1 MDQHVIGAGPEQ
13 PDDVGGRL
21 RIEVWTYPAF
31 SGQVANDVGRAL
43 STLRKVG
50 LPESASVGIDAGR
63 PPYRFMDG
71 RQPTVHLGY
80 QFGIQREVFAWIELG
95 SNCL

>member
-43 STLRKVG
+43 PMLRKVG
-50 LPESASVGIDAGR
+50 LPESTGVGIDAGR
-63 PPYRFMDG
+63 PPYRFMNG
-71 RQPTVHLGY
+71 RQPTVHLGH
-80 QFGIQREVFAWIELG
+80 QFGIQGEVFAWIGLR

>member
-1 MDQHVIGAGPEQ
+1 MDQHVISAGSEQ

-43 STLRKVG
+43 SMLRKVG
-50 LPESASVGIDAGR
+50 LPEGAGVGIDAGR

-71 RQPTVHLGY
+71 RQPTVDLGH
-80 QFGIQREVFAWIELG
+80 QLGIQREVFAWIEL
-95 SNCL
+95 SSYCL